1 MSRVLLDTNI
11 ISAFFKGNPAVVEA
25 VTDYVKRHKRLSY
38 SIITHDELL
47 RGFMAL
53 GSDKKL
59 AAYRAFSAQCEMLP
73 LSDQVV
79 EQAAM
84 LYAALKS
91 SGNLIDDADLLIAA
105 TALQK
110 KLTLVTD
117 NQQHFKRVPHLKLQN
132 WLYS

>member
-1 MSRVLLDTNI
+1 MSRALLDTNI
-11 ISAFFKGNPAVVEA
+11 ISAFFKGNPAVVDA
-25 VTDYVKRHKRLSY
+25 VIDYVKRHKRLSY
-38 SIITHDELL
+38 SIITHYELL

-59 AAYRAFSAQCEMLP
+59 AAYRAFSAQCDILP

-84 LYAALKS
+84 LYATLKNC
-91 SGNLIDDADLLIAA
+91 GNLIDDADLLIAA

-110 KLTLVTD
+110 KSGLVTD
-117 NQQHFKRVPHLKLQN
+117 NQQHFRRIPNLKLQN
-132 WLYS
+132 WL